1 MSSYVLRVVLSDQ
14 RIVEF
19 RFDPLTDQ
27 PLSLTAEAGAVY
39 AVVDAQTH
47 EIIEDVKLKQDG
59 DSLVVEVEEELVA
72 RVDDFY
78 ATGQQVYF
86 DTGLQTLSGEAQLI
100 ASNDASVE
108 SSDVVWEHANDDFDA
123 AVGGLGTA
131 TLIAGGAMGAATGY
145 LLYNPVDTGV
155 GTPEATVVV
164 FDLVGGVS
172 SSHSGTTFD
181 PSVTYDIYIRAFD
194 DTSTLYTTPQP
205 GSAGLWNTWSGGEN
219 LGPDDTIILVGQG
232 GPMFGGSSGSP
243 GFVSVAIGTTTFSP
257 GVTRHSGSTSF
268 LWWGSAYGTVAG
280 LGLWHSSD
288 TVSASFGRVTYSTT
302 AYAVLWTGAGSSV
315 PSLNFSGL
323 PLSQVYN
330 TTMPA
335 GILTSQGLV

>member
-1 MSSYVLRVVLSDQ
+1 MSSYVLRVVFPDQ

-39 AVVDAQTH
+39 AVVDSQTH
-47 EIIEDVKLKQDG
+47 EIVDDVKLKQDG
-59 DSLVVEVEEELVA
+59 DSLVVEVEEALVA
-72 RVDDFY
+72 RVDNFY
-78 ATGQQVYF
+78 ADGHQVYF
-86 DTGLQTLSGEAQLI
+86 DTGLQTLSGDAQLI

-108 SSDVVWEHANDDFDA
+108 SDEVVWEHANDGFDA
-123 AVGGLGTA
+123 AVGGLGAA
-131 TLIAGGAMGAATGY
+131 TLIAGGALGAATGY
-145 LLYNPVDTGV
+145 LLFNPIHVRG
-155 GTPEATVVV
+155 GPPPEPEATVVV

-172 SSHSGTTFD
+172 SDHSSRTFD
-181 PSVTYDIYIRAFD
+181 PSVTYTIYIRAFD
-194 DTSTLYTTPQP
+194 DSATLNTIPQD
-205 GSAGLWNTWSGGEN
+205 GVGTWGTWSGGEN

-232 GPMFGGSSGSP
+232 GPMFGRGTSFFSP
-243 GFVSVAIGTTTFSP
+243 AIGTTTFTP
-257 GVTRHSGSTSF
+257 GVTYHQASASF

-288 TVSASFGRVTYSTT
+288 TISASFGRATYFST

-315 PSLNFSGL
+315 PTLNFTGL